1 MKYCIKCGKGI
12 PDTAKFCGVCG
23 TEQVEADEVGASRNY
38 VDNKNDS
45 EVDNK
50 NYISNL
56 MNYKTKKCPYCANI
70 VNAEAT
76 ICKHCNKKFNNS
88 DMAIN
93 GINTR
98 KLCIALT
105 FVIELVMLYFM
116 FMPYATLSYDMSF
129 LGSGKIFDVNIFSGF
144 EAAELID
151 DVESVTGNSHVYD
164 YGYDYVYDTGEA
176 SGTFVFISI
185 IGVGIVVLGIVMYVN
200 YLKQFNNFFTSS
212 PNWNINTYKPV
223 APILY
228 VIMAFMFK
236 AVVPRILDGNSLGY
250 IRVTLCSGTTVIIV
264 LTILQIVIDIWLM
277 RTEADEVREI
287 ADNGWQ
293 CSHCGTHNSSNVLY
307 CEFCDRKKNK

>member
-1 MKYCIKCGKGI
+1 MKYCINCGRGI
-12 PDTAKFCGVCG
+12 PDAAKFCGVCG
-23 TEQVEADEVGASRNY
+23 TQQVEDVVASASRGF
-38 VDNKNDS
+38 VENKN
-45 EVDNK
+45 EGQVN
-50 NYISNL
+50 NQNHISDR

-76 ICKHCNKKFNNS
+76 ICKHCNKRLNNS
-88 DMAIN
+88 DVAIN
-93 GINTR
+93 GIDIR

-116 FMPYATLSYDMSF
+116 FMPYVTLSYDMSF

-151 DVESVTGNSHVYD
+151 DVESVTGKSH
-164 YGYDYVYDTGEA
+164 VYDTGEA

-185 IGVGIVVLGIVMYVN
+185 IGVGIVVLGIVLYVN
-200 YLKQFNNFFTSS
+200 YLKQFNNFFTSA

-236 AVVPRILDGNSLGY
+236 AVIPRIFDGNSLGY
-250 IRVTLCSGTTVIIV
+250 IRVTLCSGTTIIIV
-264 LTILQIVIDIWLM
+264 LAILQIVIDIWLM

-293 CSHCGTHNSSNVLY
+293 CSHCGTHNSPNVFY
-307 CEFCDRKKNK
+307 CEFCDRKRNSNKL